1 MKKTQKSFSI
11 LTPALLL
18 LSILA
23 GCHADV
29 YYQAQAIEEARRYM
43 LKNAKDLSPAQ
54 LSHVRYTDPV
64 ILHGDALGKGG
75 QISRGRDEYDTMRL
89 TTEQRQICVAWRI
102 PGKDKVY
109 MVFGV
114 SDGSMQGW
122 YPERI
127 IRKKFNKFTT
137 PLTDMLS
144 SAREYAISN
153 LYDTLEVQEMNQVR
167 FTRPALAITR
177 FAASGVKLE
186 KSGEP
191 DTAPVEQLPGARQYS
206 LIWHLDSGRAAVIS
220 GRCGNDLSKW
230 RIEFAGVVSL
240 DEAVKMT
247 ERELLSPENVLTEL
261 PKLPADKK
269 IPAGK
274 QNTKE
279 K

>member
-1 MKKTQKSFSI
+1 MKKRQNRFSI
-11 LTPALLL
+11 LALALPL
-18 LSILA
+18 LSIVA

-29 YYQAQAIEEARRYM
+29 YYQAQAIEEARTYM
-43 LKNAKDLSPAQ
+43 LKNAKDLSQAQ

-75 QISRGRDEYDTMRL
+75 QIARGRNEYDTMRL

-127 IRKKFNKFTT
+127 VRKKFSKFTT

-144 SAREYAISN
+144 SARKYAISN

-167 FTRPALAITR
+167 FTNPSLAITR
-177 FAASGVKLE
+177 FAASNVKLE
-186 KSGEP
+186 KTGDP
-191 DTAPVEQLPGARQYS
+191 APAQLEQLTNTRQYS

-247 ERELLSPENVLTEL
+247 ERELLSPENVLSEL
-261 PKLPADKK
+261 PKLPADKE